1 MQSLGKATPPVSAV
15 PSLRK
20 RLSSENKSGTTKLY
34 VDIEAMPR
42 CFKPRSVPF
51 ALRAKVDNELQ
62 RLQTTGVIVPIEHS
76 DWAAPIV
83 PVLKA
88 NGEVRICGDYKLTV
102 NKAAKVDQYPIPNI
116 DDLY

>member
-1 MQSLGKATPPVSAV
+1 MFSDLFKDGLGKLKGV
-15 PSLRK
+15 
-20 RLSSENKSGTTKLY
+20 ETKLY
-34 VDIEAMPR
+34 IDKEAIPR

-62 RLQTTGVIVPIEHS
+62 RLEANGVIVPIEHS
-76 DWAAPIV
+76 DWEAPIV
-83 PVLKA
+83 PVLKT
-88 NGEVRICGDYKLTV
+88 NGEVHICWEYKLTV